1 MRYTLIIVLSK
12 LLEVCINEQAK
23 VHTCMHTHF
32 EVSSNEKKKIL
43 MQQEKNYLQ
52 CYKMMFF
59 ERSILPKTKNNCLF

>member
-32 EVSSNEKKKIL
+32 EVSSNEKKKFSCNKKKIICNAL
-43 MQQEKNYLQ
+43 K
-52 CYKMMFF
+52 
-59 ERSILPKTKNNCLF
+59 